1 MNGNKQPNM
10 LQLTHELKDGTQG
23 NTSTCA
29 FKQGRVVYAEQ
40 WLSQKN
46 NVQKCVIYT
55 VAESK

>member
-1 MNGNKQPNM
+1 M

-40 WLSQKN
+40 RLSQKN